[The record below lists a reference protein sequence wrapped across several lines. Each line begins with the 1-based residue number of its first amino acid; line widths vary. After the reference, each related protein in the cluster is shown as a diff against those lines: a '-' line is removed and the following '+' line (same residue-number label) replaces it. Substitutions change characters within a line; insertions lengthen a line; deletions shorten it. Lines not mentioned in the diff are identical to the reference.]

1 MNILRIDSSAKFEGS
16 HSRDLIDGLL
26 RNLEHEGR
34 VVRRDLVDAIPQ
46 IDAAWIAANTTPDD
60 ERTDAHRQTLALSDA
75 LVGELEA
82 ADLIVIGLPVYNFG
96 VPASLKAWIDQVCR
110 ARRTFRY
117 SPDGPVGL
125 LEGKRAIVV
134 YAAGGTAMGSDIDF
148 ASGYLRHV
156 LSFIGIKDVSFVD
169 AGRHMADAEAI
180 PRAKAEVDRIAA
192 DLAARLAA

>member
-1 MNILRIDSSAKFEGS
+1 MNILRIDSSAKIEGS

-26 RNLEHEGR
+26 RNLEQEGR
-34 VVRRDLVDAIPQ
+34 VVRRDLVNPSPQ

-60 ERTDAHRQTLALSDA
+60 ARTDSHRQTLALSDA
-75 LVGELEA
+75 LVDELEA

-96 VPASLKAWIDQVCR
+96 VPAALKAWIDQECR

-117 SPDGPVGL
+117 SPDGPIGL

-156 LSFIGIKDVSFVD
+156 LGFIGVKDVTFVD
-169 AGRHMADAEAI
+169 AGRHMADADAISRAEAEI
-180 PRAKAEVDRIAA
+180 DRLAA
-192 DLAARLAA
+192 DLATRLAA

>member
-1 MNILRIDSSAKFEGS
+1 MNILRIDSSAKVEGS
-16 HSRDLIDGLL
+16 YSRDLIDRLL
-26 RNLEHEGR
+26 DTLGPGGQ
-34 VVRRDLVDAIPQ
+34 VVRRDLVDPIPQ
-46 IDAAWIAANTTPDD
+46 IDAAWIAANKPL
-60 ERTDAHRQTLALSDA
+60 EEKRTDAHRHTLALSET
-75 LVGELEA
+75 LVAELEA

-117 SPDGPVGL
+117 TPNGPEGL

-134 YAAGGTAMGSDIDF
+134 YAAGGTAMGSPIDF

-156 LSFIGIKDVSFVD
+156 LGFIGIKDVTFID

-180 PRAKAEVDRIAA
+180 PRARVEIDRFAA
-192 DLAARLAA
+192 DFAARRAA

>member
-1 MNILRIDSSAKFEGS
+1 MNILRIDSSAKIEGS

-26 RNLEHEGR
+26 GNLEQEGH

-46 IDAAWIAANTTPDD
+46 IDAAWIAANMTPDD
-60 ERTDAHRQTLALSDA
+60 ERTDSHRQTLALSDA

-96 VPASLKAWIDQVCR
+96 VPAALKTWIDQVCR

-125 LEGKRAIVV
+125 LEQKRAIVV
-134 YAAGGTAMGSDIDF
+134 
-148 ASGYLRHV
+148 
-156 LSFIGIKDVSFVD
+156 
-169 AGRHMADAEAI
+169 
-180 PRAKAEVDRIAA
+180 
-192 DLAARLAA
+192 